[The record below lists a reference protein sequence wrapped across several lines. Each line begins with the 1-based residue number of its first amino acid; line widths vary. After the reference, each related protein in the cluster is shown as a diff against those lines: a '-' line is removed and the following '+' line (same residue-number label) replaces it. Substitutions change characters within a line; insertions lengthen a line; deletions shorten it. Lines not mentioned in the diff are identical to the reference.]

1 MERSNA
7 GDLDEVVQLEDLS
20 LRTLIA
26 LVQRLQATETSDH
39 YLYRELELDQAFF
52 YADEGVKSA
61 RTAGKAAVEE
71 QSRIRELVLSAH
83 DFVGTSNVHAAIG
96 ELNKVIE
103 LKMGLGT
110 GT

>member
-1 MERSNA
+1 MERSSA
-7 GDLDEVVQLEDLS
+7 GDLDEVVQLPDLS
-20 LRTLIA
+20 LSTLIA
-26 LVQRLQATETSDH
+26 LVQRLQATETADH

-61 RTAGKAAVEE
+61 RRVGKAAVEE
-71 QSRIRELVLSAH
+71 QSRIRELVLAAH

-103 LKMGLGT
+103 LKMGLG
-110 GT
+110 